1 MRTPHH
7 LCSILLVSA
16 SIIALAGCASTK
28 ANGGDGPPG
37 SSGRIAALHQ
47 AADCLR
53 QHGITNFHDPVLGA
67 NGQVF
72 TDARPLQSASDG
84 VLRAAQSACRSRL
97 SAADWNLKQEP
108 PAPAALVAAGV
119 KAAQCLRQ
127 HGMPNYRDPTA
138 ASEYTP
144 GHGFG
149 ISQDEMPPGADKTNP
164 TVQQAFSACRS
175 LLDAENAA
183 SNLSN
188 LSGH

>member
-1 MRTPHH
+1 MRTPQQ
-7 LCSILLVSA
+7 LRSVLLVA
-16 SIIALAGCASTK
+16 AAILALAGCASTT
-28 ANGGDGPPG
+28 ATSGDGPRG
-37 SSGRIAALHQ
+37 SSSRIAALHQ

-53 QHGITNFHDPVLGA
+53 RHGITNFHDPVLGA

-84 VLRAAQSACRSRL
+84 VLRAAQSACRGQL
-97 SAADWNLKQEP
+97 SAADWNPEQEP

-175 LLDAENAA
+175 VLDAETAA
-183 SNLSN
+183 SNLRN